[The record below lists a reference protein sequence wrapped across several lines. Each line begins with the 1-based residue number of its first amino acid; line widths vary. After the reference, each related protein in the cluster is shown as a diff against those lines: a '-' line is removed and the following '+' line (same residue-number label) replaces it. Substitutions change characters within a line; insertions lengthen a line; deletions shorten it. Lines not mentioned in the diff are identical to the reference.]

1 MINVNV
7 YAKVINNTVTEWPVT
22 ETQIINRGES
32 PDNYTAIT
40 DASRP
45 ECDER
50 MQYVREAPPEIING
64 VLTRQFEVRTKPR
77 DEIIRILT
85 DTLAD
90 IRYRKETSGIELE
103 GMKILTDRESQA
115 QLTGAYQSLASGL
128 ITQTDWKAADG
139 WMTVTK
145 EQIEPVAKAVATHIA
160 RCFAA
165 EKAVSE
171 QIAGSDSPE
180 NIDVEKAFEKTMQ
193 TV

>member
-1 MINVNV
+1 MTVEKT
-7 YAKVINNTVTEWPVT
+7 YARVINNTVTEWAVT

-32 PDNYTAIT
+32 PDDYTVIT

-50 MQYVREAPPEIING
+50 MQYVREVPPKIING
-64 VLTRQFEVRTKPR
+64 ILTRQFEVLTKPR
-77 DEIIRILT
+77 DEIIRMLT

-90 IRYRKETSGIELE
+90 IRYRKETGGIELE

-171 QIAGSDSPE
+171 QIQNSPNPE
-180 NIDVEKAFEKTMQ
+180 RLDVSTAFEEAIKG
-193 TV
+193 